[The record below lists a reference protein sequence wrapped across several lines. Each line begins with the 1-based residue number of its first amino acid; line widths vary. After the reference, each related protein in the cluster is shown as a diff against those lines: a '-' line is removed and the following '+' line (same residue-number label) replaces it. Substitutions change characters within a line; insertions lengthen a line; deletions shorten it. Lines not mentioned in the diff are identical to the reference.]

1 MANKTNLPF
10 TSPKLDPYIKKL
22 TEFGIENGQDKVKGY
37 PKKKENK
44 QPSLPGVNWEYTS
57 WGDEQTERLTEPTK
71 AEVEKRI
78 ATMGDPKS
86 NGVWKRFVDKNKGS
100 PVVAPFF
107 PDTKAGVDHFTKTLK
122 EDQNTTPAKEKEIDK
137 LGLDMKKNLV
147 DYHGKQIKPFDQFDK
162 NTYPSN
168 AKQRGHLLELDKL
181 EKDVKGYSKLGDPW
195 RIIKESMTPI
205 ERGQW
210 SREQF
215 NKKQEK
221 LKDNQE
227 TLKTIPDEVNK
238 IMRKEIDDIV
248 KSRVLLETVLPAPRT
263 EYRPIRKKEQHGLH
277 GNHLQDKLV
286 ERQILKEIEDEEI

>member
-1 MANKTNLPF
+1 MDNKKNLPF

-37 PKKKENK
+37 PKKKEK
-44 QPSLPGVNWEYTS
+44 WKYESFA
-57 WGDEQTERLTEPTK
+57 DRQTERIAEPK
-71 AEVEKRI
+71 IAAEI
-78 ATMGDPKS
+78 
-86 NGVWKRFVDKNKGS
+86 NKGS

-122 EDQNTTPAKEKEIDK
+122 EDQNTTPAKAKEIDK

-181 EKDVKGYSKLGDPW
+181 EKDVKGYSKLRDPW
-195 RIIKESMTPI
+195 KVIYESMTPI
-205 ERGQW
+205 EKGQW
-210 SREQF
+210 NREQF

-238 IMRKEIDDIV
+238 IMKKEIDDIV

-286 ERQILKEIEDEEI
+286 ERQILKEIEDEGI